1 MSIDKWQH
9 PLLIVC
15 KPINRKDKTVVDF
28 SNTLSSTASVQ
39 VEAHWDPIENT
50 ANNLHRSTEEKFNRG
65 KTQWQEPMDMAWEE
79 WLKLFN
85 PGPVHPLKHYSTTD
99 FQVFLPPSTANV
111 GDVWDLDP
119 ERILLFLR
127 QFHPGATMNL
137 RYGQNGAKACLRAL
151 SSGYADIVFR
161 IHARFTLD
169 ASIGA
174 YFMPA
179 QFTGHL
185 LINRNSETICQFT
198 LSLPPRNSNAAI
210 GAFRTA
216 DIAFVPRMELRS
228 LSETHPK
235 SIAWETAIT
244 EEEVGEKFQNSLYK
258 FTEIE
263 WTPIEDAVELA
274 KASNRPIHAVLLFG
288 VLDDESC

>member
-1 MSIDKWQH
+1 MIDF
-9 PLLIVC
+9 
-15 KPINRKDKTVVDF
+15 RTM
-28 SNTLSSTASVQ
+28 LSTSANVPVQ
-39 VEAHWDPIENT
+39 AHWDPIENT
-50 ANNLHRSTEEKFNRG
+50 ANNLQWATEEKFNRS
-65 KTQWQEPMDMAWEE
+65 KAQWQEPVDMTWEQ

-85 PGPVHPLKHYSTTD
+85 PGPAQPLKHYSTTD

-119 ERILLFLR
+119 KRILPFLR

-137 RYGQNGAKACLRAL
+137 RHGQNGAKACLRAI
-151 SSGYADIVFR
+151 SPEYADIVFR
-161 IHARFTLD
+161 IHARFILD

-174 YFMPA
+174 RFRPA
-179 QFTGHL
+179 QFAGHL
-185 LINRNSETICQFT
+185 IINRKSGTICQWT
-198 LSLPPRNSNAAI
+198 LSLPPRNSNVDI

-216 DIAFVPRMELRS
+216 DIGFVPRMELRS
-228 LSETHPK
+228 LSVSESQPK
-235 SIAWETAIT
+235 SIAWEAAIT
-244 EEEVGEKFQNSLYK
+244 AKEVGKKFESAFYK

-263 WTPIEDAVELA
+263 WTPIEEAVELA